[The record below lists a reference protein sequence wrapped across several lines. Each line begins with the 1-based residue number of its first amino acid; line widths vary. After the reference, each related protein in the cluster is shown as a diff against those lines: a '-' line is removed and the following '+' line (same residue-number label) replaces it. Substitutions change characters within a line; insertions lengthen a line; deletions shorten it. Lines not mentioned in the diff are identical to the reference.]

1 MESLPLIGKKI
12 KSYTLGCKLN
22 FAETSSI
29 VQSLCQLGAE
39 QCSQGQIPDICLVNT
54 CSVTM
59 VADKKSRQLI
69 HRITRQYP
77 NSYIVATG
85 CSAQLRSSEMSRIP
99 GLDVI
104 IGQDGKKH
112 VQDYLEDLTK
122 RTDPIVDVT
131 RPGTDNCF
139 VPSCSRGD
147 RTRYFLKVQD
157 GCNNFCSY
165 CTVPYAR
172 GRSRNPNIQDLV
184 LQAHRVAEQGGKE
197 IVITGVNI
205 GDFGRTTDE
214 LFFDLVKALDQVE
227 GIERYR
233 ISSIEPNLLTD
244 QIIDYVAES
253 KRFMPHFHIPLQCG
267 NNDVLRLM
275 GRRYDRELF
284 AERVER
290 IKNAMP
296 NAFIGVDVIVGMRG
310 ETPQFFEDSC
320 RFIESLPITRLH
332 VFSYSERP
340 GTKALTI
347 PYVVSEQDKHER
359 SERLLEISERK
370 LDSFYRNH
378 IGRTMDV
385 LPEHATNGNVMYGFT
400 NNYIKVELPKDNT
413 LANRIVKARIDSID
427 PDKSKECVRGTIVN
441 SVTDNEQQ

>member
-1 MESLPLIGKKI
+1 MENLPLSGKKI

-22 FAETSSI
+22 FAETWSI
-29 VQSLCQLGAE
+29 VQNLCKSGAE
-39 QCSQGQIPDICLVNT
+39 QCPQGQIPDICLINT

-69 HRITRQYP
+69 HKIIRQYP
-77 NSYIVATG
+77 NAYIIATG
-85 CSAQLRSSEMSRIP
+85 CSAQLRSGELQKIH
-99 GLDVI
+99 GLDLIV
-104 IGQDGKKH
+104 GQDGKNNLQK
-112 VQDYLEDLTK
+112 YLVNLTK
-122 RTDPIVDVT
+122 NSEPTVDVIE
-131 RPGTDNCF
+131 PGTDNCF

-172 GRSRNPNIQDLV
+172 GRSRNPDIAQLV
-184 LQAHRVAEQGGKE
+184 SQAQQVAQLGGKE

-205 GDFGRTTDE
+205 GDFGRTTGQT
-214 LFFDLVKALDQVE
+214 FYDLVKALDRVE

-244 QIIDYVAES
+244 SIIDYVAES
-253 KRFMPHFHIPLQCG
+253 RRFMPHFHIPLQCG
-267 NNDVLRLM
+267 SNSVLKLM

-284 AERVER
+284 QERVER
-290 IKNAMP
+290 IKSAMP

-310 ETPQFFEDSC
+310 ETPEFFDDSC

-340 GTKALTI
+340 GTRALNI
-347 PYVVSEQDKHER
+347 PYTVSEQDKHER
-359 SERLLEISERK
+359 SERLMAISDSK
-370 LDSFYRNH
+370 LNAFYRSH
-378 IGRTMDV
+378 IGKTVNV
-385 LPEHATNGNVMYGFT
+385 LLEHATAGSVMYGFT
-400 NNYIKVELPKDNT
+400 ENYVKVEVPKDNT
-413 LANRIVKARIDSID
+413 LANKIVKVRVESID
-427 PDKSKECVRGTIVN
+427 PDSSKECVKGV
-441 SVTDNEQQ
+441 VEKE

>member
-1 MESLPLIGKKI
+1 MASLIGKKI

-22 FAETSSI
+22 FAETASI
-29 VQSLCQLGAE
+29 VQNLCESGAQ
-39 QCSQGQIPDICLVNT
+39 QCLSGQVPDICLINT

-69 HRITRQYP
+69 HKIIRQYP
-77 NSYIVATG
+77 DAYIIATG
-85 CSAQLRSSEMSRIP
+85 CSAQLRSDELQKIQ
-99 GLDVI
+99 GLDLIV
-104 IGQDGKKH
+104 GQDGKNNLQK
-112 VQDYLEDLTK
+112 YLVNTDK
-122 RTDPIVDVT
+122 RSCPIVDIT
-131 RPGTDNCF
+131 EPGTDNCF

-172 GRSRNPNIQDLV
+172 GRSRNPSIEDL
-184 LQAHRVAEQGGKE
+184 LMQARQVAELGGKE

-205 GDFGRTTDE
+205 GDFGRTTGQT
-214 LFFDLVKALDQVE
+214 FHDLVKALDMVD

-244 QIIDYVAES
+244 SIIDYVAES

-267 NNDVLRLM
+267 SNNVLKLM

-284 AERVER
+284 QERVER
-290 IKNAMP
+290 IKKAMP

-310 ETPQFFEDSC
+310 ETPEFFDDSC

-340 GTKALTI
+340 GTRALNI
-347 PYVVSEQDKHER
+347 PYTVSEQDKHER
-359 SERLLEISERK
+359 SERLIAISDSK
-370 LDSFYRNH
+370 LHAFYQTHLGKTVN
-378 IGRTMDV
+378 V
-385 LPEHATNGNVMYGFT
+385 LLEHATSGSVMYGFT
-400 NNYIKVELPKDNT
+400 ENYVKVEVPKDNT
-413 LANRIVKARIDSID
+413 LANRIVKAKIESID
-427 PDKSKECVRGTIVN
+427 PDSSKECVKGFVVN
-441 SVTDNEQQ
+441 N